1 MFLRRRPDEPVDE
14 ELRAFHL
21 LLIAAAAAMRHGD
34 WALCEA
40 TGWPDDRSYDQLLA
54 WSWTDDDHR
63 SLVVINN
70 ADAPA
75 SARIQLPW
83 DDLAGQTW
91 RLDDVLADEQYERD
105 GTELDAEGLF
115 VQLAPWQFHVSPW
128 SGQSESG
135 ESVSLAIR

>member
-1 MFLRRRPDEPVDE
+1 MRLPVFLRRRPDEPIDE

-54 WSWTDDDHR
+54 WSWTDEDHR

-70 ADAPA
+70 ADAPRRRA
-75 SARIQLPW
+75 SSCHGTTWR
-83 DDLAGQTW
+83 GETW

-105 GTELDAEGLF
+105 GTEMAAEGLF
-115 VQLAPWQFHVSPW
+115 VQLAPWQFHVLVLA
-128 SGQSESG
+128 
-135 ESVSLAIR
+135 SVNELER